1 MLTTI
6 LILLVIIFFAK
17 NIFSEFINNENN
29 PLDSSIDKES
39 TVVEGK
45 FTPKTLTKYNGKD
58 SPKIF
63 IAVKNRVFDVTQGA
77 AFYGP
82 GGPYENFAGRDA
94 SRGLAKNS
102 FDEAMLTDI
111 NKPIDK
117 LEDLTKLEIESL
129 DGWEEHFENR
139 YKVVGTL
146 HENGTIKEEQE
157 DVKEE

>member
-6 LILLVIIFFAK
+6 VIILVILFFAK
-17 NIFSEFINNENN
+17 SIFTEFISTSNN
-29 PLDSSIDKES
+29 PLDSAAADAAA

-45 FTPKTLTKYNGKD
+45 FTPQSLAKYNGTD

-63 IAVKNRVFDVTQGA
+63 IAVKNRVFDVSQGA

-102 FDEAMLTDI
+102 FDPEMLTSIDA
-111 NKPIDK
+111 PIDDLK
-117 LEDLTKLEIESL
+117 DLTKVEIESL

-139 YKVVGTL
+139 YKIVGTL
-146 HENGTIKEEQE
+146 HENGTIKEEE
-157 DVKEE
+157 